1 MIRVGITG
9 GIGSGKSTICSLFE
23 QLDIRICYTDKM
35 VHVIQHTNLSVISE
49 IKEVFGDDIY
59 TYDDGVAKLNKKKL
73 ASIIFSDKEK
83 LRTIE
88 EIIRPRL
95 WEEIQKIAE
104 EEKEKGQ
111 KYFLIESAIFFET
124 GGNKN
129 IDYMIGVTAPL
140 DIRIERA
147 CKRDNATRETIEERI
162 NNQMPDDTK
171 MALCDYVI
179 INDGKRDTQICVNEL
194 NDILSNQN

>member
-1 MIRVGITG
+1 MLKIGITG

-23 QLDIRICYTDKM
+23 QLGIRICYTDKM
-35 VHVIQHTNLSVISE
+35 VHVIQHTNLSDISE

-59 TYDDGVAKLNKKKL
+59 IFEDGVAKLNKKKL
-73 ASIIFSDKEK
+73 AAIIFNDKEK

-95 WEEIQKIAE
+95 WEEVQKIAE
-104 EEKEKGQ
+104 EEKANGK
-111 KYFLIESAIFFET
+111 KYIIIESAIFFET

-147 CKRDNATRETIEERI
+147 CKRDNATREAIEERI
-162 NNQMPDDTK
+162 KNQMPDDTK
-171 MALCDYVI
+171 MALCDYII
-179 INDGKRDTQICVNEL
+179 INDGTKDIQTYIKEL
-194 NDILSNQN
+194 NDILSSQN